1 MEKQEKEIANV
12 LAVAR
17 DNLAKADDEVRQLN
31 GQWEKIAQ
39 KVENAHLELE
49 NVERL
54 FLESYTPKD

>member
-1 MEKQEKEIANV
+1 MDKQEKEIANV

-31 GQWEKIAQ
+31 GQWEKIVQ

-49 NVERL
+49 NAERL
-54 FLESYTPKD
+54 FLESYTQKD